1 MSQPIDPRLH
11 KVLGGEHLAA
21 LRQRL
26 RGHFERADPDA
37 PPASLRLG
45 GLIGEER
52 EALALLVGRPPST
65 AKSMQIDIGEVDAA
79 LLRAGIAASLRDAL
93 EQLDGPIAHLATE
106 QATLRATWASVV
118 ATARHPA
125 LAACLQKPAVQ
136 GLLKRLSR
144 QDTSVALQLLADADA
159 VLQHLPAS
167 GMARARLAAQTL
179 GDAHALDAG
188 RPTATL
194 VLTAWRQL
202 ADEPPTTE
210 EENDDDSQPSERVR
224 DVWARAG
231 VLVNE
236 LARPALFLNLPV
248 HSTEIAW
255 ASGEPGYLSLRKLL
269 RAPPT
274 WAVANRTVFV
284 CENPNVVAIAA
295 DVLGR
300 DCAPLICTDGMPAAA
315 QRVLMAQLTSAGAQM
330 RYHGDFDWSG
340 LHIANHIVRVHG
352 ASPWRFRSTDYES
365 AIADASH
372 ARGNLPTVAV
382 EASWDPELAQTM
394 RRHGSAV
401 AEEAVIDLLLQ
412 DLRISH

>member
-1 MSQPIDPRLH
+1 MNRPIDPRLH

-37 PPASLRLG
+37 SPTSLRLT

-52 EALALLVGRPPST
+52 EALALLVGRPPRT
-65 AKSMQIDIGEVDAA
+65 AKSMQIDTGEIDAA
-79 LLRAGIAASLRDAL
+79 LLRAGIAASLREAL
-93 EQLDGPIAHLATE
+93 EQLDGPIVHLATE
-106 QATLRATWASVV
+106 QIALRAAWASV
-118 ATARHPA
+118 AAAARHPA
-125 LAACLQKPAVQ
+125 LAVCLQKPAVQ
-136 GLLKRLSR
+136 GLLKRLSGH
-144 QDTSVALQLLADADA
+144 DTSAALQLLAHADA
-159 VLQHLPAS
+159 VLQRLPAD
-167 GMARARLAAQTL
+167 GMARARLAAEAL

-202 ADEPPTTE
+202 ADEPPPADE
-210 EENDDDSQPSERVR
+210 EGNDDSQSGERVR
-224 DVWARAG
+224 DVWAHAG

-248 HSTEIAW
+248 HSPGIVW
-255 ASGEPGYLSLRKLL
+255 PPGEPGYLSLRNLL
-269 RAPPT
+269 RAPPA
-274 WAVANRTVFV
+274 WAVAERTVFV

-315 QRVLMAQLTSAGAQM
+315 QRTLMAQLISAGARL

-340 LHIANHIVRVHG
+340 LHIANQVLRMHG
-352 ASPWRFRSTDYES
+352 ASPWRFHSADYES
-365 AIADASH
+365 AIAEASH
-372 ARGNLPTVAV
+372 ARGRLPTVPV
-382 EASWDPELAQTM
+382 EASWDPELAPTM
-394 RRHGSAV
+394 RLHGLTV

-412 DLRISH
+412 DLRIPH

>member
-1 MSQPIDPRLH
+1 MNRPIDPRLH

-37 PPASLRLG
+37 PPTSLRLT

-52 EALALLVGRPPST
+52 EALALLVGRPPRT
-65 AKSMQIDIGEVDAA
+65 AKSMQIDTGEIDAA
-79 LLRAGIAASLRDAL
+79 LLRAGIAASLREAL
-93 EQLDGPIAHLATE
+93 EQLDGPIVHLATE
-106 QATLRATWASVV
+106 QTALRAAWASVV
-118 ATARHPA
+118 AAARHPA
-125 LAACLQKPAVQ
+125 LAACLLKPTVQ

-159 VLQHLPAS
+159 VLRHLPAS
-167 GMARARLAAQTL
+167 GMARARLAAETL

-202 ADEPPTTE
+202 ADEPPAADE
-210 EENDDDSQPSERVR
+210 ESNDDSQSGERVR

-236 LARPALFLNLPV
+236 LARPALFLNLPL
-248 HSTEIAW
+248 HSVGIAW
-255 ASGEPGYLSLRKLL
+255 PPGEPGYLSLRRLL
-269 RAPPT
+269 RAPPA
-274 WAVANRTVFV
+274 WAVAGRTVFV

-315 QRVLMAQLTSAGAQM
+315 QRTLMAQLVSAGAQL

-340 LHIANHIVRVHG
+340 LHIANHVFRVHG
-352 ASPWRFRSTDYES
+352 ASPWRFHSMDYES
-365 AIADASH
+365 ATAEASH
-372 ARGNLPTVAV
+372 ARGRLPTVPV
-382 EASWDPELAQTM
+382 EASWDPELAPAM
-394 RRHGSAV
+394 RHRGLTV

-412 DLRISH
+412 DLRISN